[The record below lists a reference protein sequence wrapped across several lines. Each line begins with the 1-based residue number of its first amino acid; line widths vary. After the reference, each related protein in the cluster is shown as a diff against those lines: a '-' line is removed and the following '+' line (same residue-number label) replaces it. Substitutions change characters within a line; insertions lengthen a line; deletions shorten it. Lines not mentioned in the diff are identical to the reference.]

1 MTFVSYAQNFEDV
14 LLWRAL
20 NDVTDGRYID
30 IGAQDP
36 IVDSVS
42 QAFYEAGW
50 RGMHVE
56 PQPKYAARLRDAR
69 PDEPVVEAAVT
80 DVSGPLLFYELDGLS
95 SGCETVAQ
103 HHIRSGLEPRQMFV
117 PTVRLDRLLTTIDAE
132 IHWMKIDVEGM
143 EADVLRSWGDC
154 PIRPW
159 LLLIESTFPNSQEP
173 QQHLWIEEVAKR
185 DYREIFFDGLSRFF
199 VHESQSH
206 RDAAFAAPANVF
218 DGFAVTAQHF
228 SAACMRT
235 EIEDAEIRLRNGL
248 ADAAAARDAAQESA
262 AAAIE
267 SEQQARDELAAAA
280 AKEAA
285 LVTRMLDA
293 EREHGAA
300 IDGLWRERAAAEA
313 KRSKEFRA
321 ATEKLRAAL
330 DDSRRGDSA
339 ARAELAR
346 SNERAKALER
356 ELTRRQ
362 AEHERFRRE
371 GKDERDLHLQRL
383 GAAQAAEAD
392 ARAELARAS
401 EKAGHLERE
410 LVSAKQEHD
419 RIRTGLETELQQHRS
434 ALARAD
440 ALIRETGRH
449 PARAWD
455 RVGRSLGLSGGQAV
469 ARALSDW
476 TVASAL
482 HPKPTDAPDIG
493 NENHGLLPQA
503 AEMSGGDPYLR
514 ANSLVELLAW
524 DDVDFVRCAY
534 VTILGRQPDAEG
546 EAYYTD
552 RIRRGHSKMEVLWQL
567 RRSPE
572 GREHDPGIAGLDR
585 ELRRARRAR
594 MRLIGG
600 AFRFFNQ
607 EEGDGA
613 RDRRARATANEI
625 AMLRAVEETALTE
638 LRSLGSDLRN
648 LRNLIEAV
656 GAKTSVAG
664 CASAQVGS
672 ESASARGILDPIDLD
687 SARDPDEVIDTLR
700 AAINSS
706 REVAAFRSGRQS
718 PQ

>member
-1 MTFVSYAQNFEDV
+1 
-14 LLWRAL
+14 
-20 NDVTDGRYID
+20 
-30 IGAQDP
+30 
-36 IVDSVS
+36 
-42 QAFYEAGW
+42 
-50 RGMHVE
+50 MHVE

-95 SGCETVAQ
+95 SGCERVAQ

-117 PTVRLDRLLTTIDAE
+117 PTVRLDGLLTTIGAE

-159 LLLIESTFPNSQEP
+159 LLLIESTFPNSQKP
-173 QQHLWIEEVAKR
+173 QQHLWIEEVANR
-185 DYREIFFDGLSRFF
+185 NYREIFFDGLSRFF

-206 RDAAFAAPANVF
+206 REAAFAAPATLF

-228 SAACMRT
+228 SAACMRS
-235 EIEDAEIRLRNGL
+235 EIEDAEIRLRNAL
-248 ADAAAARDAAQESA
+248 ADAAAARDAAQESAAARDAAQESA

-280 AKEAA
+280 AKETA
-285 LVTRMLDA
+285 LVTCMLEA
-293 EREHGAA
+293 QREHSVA
-300 IDGLWRERAAAEA
+300 IDGMWRERAAAEA
-313 KRSKEFRA
+313 ERSKEFRA

-330 DDSRRGDSA
+330 EDSRRGDSA

-356 ELTRRQ
+356 ELTCRQ

-371 GKDERDLHLQRL
+371 RKDERDHHLQRV
-383 GAAQAAEAD
+383 GASQAAEAD

-419 RIRTGLETELQQHRS
+419 RIRTELETELQQHRS
-434 ALARAD
+434 ALALAD
-440 ALIRETGRH
+440 ALIREAGRH

-455 RVGRSLGLSGGQAV
+455 RVGRALGLSGGQAV

-476 TVASAL
+476 TAASAL
-482 HPKPTDAPDIG
+482 QPKPTDASDIG

-503 AEMSGGDPYLR
+503 AEMSGSNPYLR

-546 EAYYTD
+546 EAYYSD

-572 GREHDPGIAGLDR
+572 GRKHDSGIAGLDR

-594 MRLIGG
+594 MHLIGG

-638 LRSLGSDLRN
+638 LRSVGSDLRN